1 MLLYPRVLVDG
12 GLRAHHRRFLPEAR
26 HAVLLHSHL
35 RAGRRVPHAVRL
47 IAGNGLSLLVSE
59 KVDFNENRNLMI
71 VASSLIVGIGMMTT
85 GVSVPLGSFEIPG
98 LLLAAI
104 LSVVLNLVLPK
115 EKEELVQC

>member
-1 MLLYPRVLVDG
+1 MLFG
-12 GLRAHHRRFLPEAR
+12 
-26 HAVLLHSHL
+26 
-35 RAGRRVPHAVRL
+35 L

-85 GVSVPLGSFEIPG
+85 ASPCPWGSFEIPG